1 MAHGGEAGEVQVEVV
16 GVFEQRSAGEGE
28 EGLTRPV
35 LVLRDA
41 AQRELHMPVG
51 SCEALAVHL
60 ALSRQLIPRP
70 LTHDLA
76 LRILERLSAEIQR
89 VVIARHPIDG
99 YQSVIYLKASEG
111 EVVLPAQP
119 GDAVAIALRADAPV
133 YVTEETLSQPTGDE
147 Q

>member
-1 MAHGGEAGEVQVEVV
+1 VAHGGEAGEVQVEVV